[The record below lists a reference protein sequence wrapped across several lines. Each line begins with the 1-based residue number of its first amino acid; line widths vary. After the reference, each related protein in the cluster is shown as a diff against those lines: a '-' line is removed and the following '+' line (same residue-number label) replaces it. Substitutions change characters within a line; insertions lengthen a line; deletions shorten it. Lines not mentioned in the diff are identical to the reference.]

1 MMTLMYMFGLAAG
14 SLVAY
19 SIEHALG
26 PIDDR
31 EFYTVAWNHPET
43 TTTHLSTTVLPSTS
57 SKTIIDAA
65 NVTATS
71 LL

>member
-1 MMTLMYMFGLAAG
+1 MTLMYMFGLAAG

-43 TTTHLSTTVLPSTS
+43 TTHLTTTVLPSTS